1 MDIETFLDAY
11 GLIAIFGIMLAKSI
25 GIPIPIPADALMLAT
40 SARVAAGR
48 LALPAAFIAL
58 LVALSIGGV
67 MQFSLVRG
75 AGRNLINRFGRYL
88 GLTPARVDAAS
99 ARLQK
104 GGALGIG
111 VAILTPGVRSV
122 AVIACGLASI
132 PLRQFI
138 PGLVLG
144 SGLFLALHFILGYI
158 GGSLLSA
165 LGGVISLPVLI
176 VGLVVLL
183 AAGLGAW
190 YLIRRR
196 QLPQATTRE
205 IVSEAVGAWHE
216 ATCPVCLALGAANRL
231 QIQLPIEHQH

>member
-11 GLIAIFGIMLAKSI
+11 GLIAIFGIMLAKAI

-48 LALPAAFIAL
+48 LALPGAFVAL
-58 LVALSIGGV
+58 LIALSIGGV
-67 MQFSLVRG
+67 MQFSLVRR
-75 AGRNLINRFGRYL
+75 AGRGLINRFGGYL
-88 GLTPARVDAAS
+88 GLTPARIEAAAS
-99 ARLQK
+99 RLQK
-104 GGALGIG
+104 GGAVGIG

-122 AVIACGLASI
+122 AVIACGLAGI

-144 SGLFLALHFILGYI
+144 SGLFLALHFVLGYI

-165 LGGVISLPVLI
+165 LGGVISPPLLI
-176 VGLVVLL
+176 AGIIILLV
-183 AAGLGAW
+183 AGLGVW

-205 IVSEAVGAWHE
+205 IVGEAIGAWHE
-216 ATCPVCLALGAANRL
+216 ATCPVCLALGAADRL
-231 QIQLPIEHQH
+231 QIQLPIEHHH